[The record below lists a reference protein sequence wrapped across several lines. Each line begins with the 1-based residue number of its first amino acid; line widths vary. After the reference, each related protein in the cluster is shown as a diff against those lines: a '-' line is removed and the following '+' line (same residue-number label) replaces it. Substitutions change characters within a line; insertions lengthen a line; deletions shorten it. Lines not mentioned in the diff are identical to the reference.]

1 MLVEGDAFETL
12 PALEDVFDVVFLD
25 AEKDDYEEL
34 FALAREKVEPG
45 ALVIADNVLSDLD
58 RLGAYSAGAPGGP
71 DARQRDRPARPRARA
86 DDRAQL
92 VAGPR
97 SSGP

>member
-45 ALVIADNVLSDLD
+45 ALVVADNVLSDLD
-58 RLGAYSAGAPGGP
+58 RLGAYSL
-71 DARQRDRPARPRARA
+71 ARQADPTLVSVTVPLDRGLELTIVLKGTGGQ
-86 DDRAQL
+86 D
-92 VAGPR
+92 
-97 SSGP
+97 